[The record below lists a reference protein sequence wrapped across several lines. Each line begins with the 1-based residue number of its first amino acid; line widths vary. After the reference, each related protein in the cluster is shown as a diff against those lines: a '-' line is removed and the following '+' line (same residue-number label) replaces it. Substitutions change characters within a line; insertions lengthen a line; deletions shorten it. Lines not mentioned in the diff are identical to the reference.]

1 MSNVYP
7 SNDDLLADSADADR
21 NRSFEG
27 ADWGELIASGR
38 MDIED
43 AWDNVEEET
52 EEDKQRKEWRKN
64 WKGSDEEKRYNYVY
78 LGVEMEGYVRREEDE
93 INRQKV
99 IAARKNAVEVYY

>member
-1 MSNVYP
+1 MSNGYQ
-7 SNDDLLADSADADR
+7 SDEDLLAESVDAER
-21 NRSFEG
+21 SRSFEG
-27 ADWGELIASGR
+27 KDRGEWIASGD

-78 LGVEMEGYVRREEDE
+78 LGVKMTGYVPSEEDE
-93 INRQKV
+93 INRQKE
-99 IAARKNAVEVYY
+99 ADSYKNAVEVYY